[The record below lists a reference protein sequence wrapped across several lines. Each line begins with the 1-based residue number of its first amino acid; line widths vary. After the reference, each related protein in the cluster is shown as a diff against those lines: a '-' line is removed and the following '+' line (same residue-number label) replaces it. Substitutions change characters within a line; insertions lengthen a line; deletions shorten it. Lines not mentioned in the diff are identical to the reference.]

1 MNKINCAN
9 IELNRRVQQTQS
21 RYLKGISFGGN
32 TIRSPDKTIFDSDP
46 PKFKRKLILQPYTTQ
61 IIRKFLIEEEMSKS
75 GKMRGTFLDTNTI
88 SNMSLTSKSNFDQE
102 SKGKVVSHD
111 QALKYL
117 KEIKLQ
123 PLKKIQE
130 VNEENNR
137 NQNSSLVS
145 LRLAKK

>member
-1 MNKINCAN
+1 
-9 IELNRRVQQTQS
+9 
-21 RYLKGISFGGN
+21 
-32 TIRSPDKTIFDSDP
+32 
-46 PKFKRKLILQPYTTQ
+46 
-61 IIRKFLIEEEMSKS
+61 LIEEEMSKS